1 MTELCGR
8 LERYRSENQKIVQQ
22 KELQIQSLQSSLASS
37 RERKAS
43 VYLRYIQS
51 VIMYFLKNTGNTFSI
66 VGV

>member
-1 MTELCGR
+1 M

>member
-1 MTELCGR
+1 M

-43 VYLRYIQS
+43 VYLHYIQS
-51 VIMYFLKNTGNTFSI
+51 VIMYFFKNTGNTFSI